1 LPVGIHI
8 QRRAGIMELGLKDRV
23 AIVTGGSMGLG
34 RAIARELSR
43 EKARVVIAARNEQRL
58 QRAAEEIRRETGGSV
73 LAVRADMTR
82 AEDIRAL
89 VEQAVERWGGVDIAV
104 ANAGGPPG
112 TRYETTSAEQVERA
126 VELNLMSTVR
136 LAQEVTPSM
145 QQKRWGRFIALT
157 SVSVKQP
164 LPGLILSNTARAAV
178 VGWVKTMAT
187 ELAPFGITCNVVAPG
202 YMRTG
207 RVEDLAE
214 ERAEAEDRPREQILA
229 EISARI
235 PAGRM
240 GSPEEL
246 AAMVAFLAS
255 ERASYVTG
263 ATIQVDG
270 GFVQGLL

>member
-1 LPVGIHI
+1 
-8 QRRAGIMELGLKDRV
+8 MDLGLKDRV

-58 QRAAEEIRRETGGSV
+58 QRAAEEIRRETGGQV

-82 AEDIRAL
+82 EADIRAL
-89 VEQAVERWGGVDIAV
+89 VEQAVERWGAVDVAV

-112 TRYETTSAEQVERA
+112 TRYESTSAEQVERA

-136 LAQEVTPSM
+136 LAQEVTPYM
-145 QQKRWGRFIALT
+145 KQKRWGRFLALT

-207 RVEDLAE
+207 RVEELAA
-214 ERAEAEDRPREQILA
+214 ERAEAEERSREQVLA
-229 EISARI
+229 EIGAGI
-235 PAGRM
+235 PMGRM
-240 GSPEEL
+240 GAPDEF

-255 ERASYVTG
+255 DRASYVTG
-263 ATIQVDG
+263 TTIQVDG